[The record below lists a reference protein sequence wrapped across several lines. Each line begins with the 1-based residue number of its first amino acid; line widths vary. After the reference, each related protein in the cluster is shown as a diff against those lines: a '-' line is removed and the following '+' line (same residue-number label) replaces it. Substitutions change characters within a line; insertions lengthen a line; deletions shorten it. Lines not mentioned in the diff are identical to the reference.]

1 MTSFV
6 RTLAFGLLTSAPLL
20 AAIDG
25 TVVNGTT
32 GKPEAGV
39 SVTLLKPGAGG
50 MQQLGSTQSDAAG
63 HFRFDHDQ
71 PGGGPQLLQAHYKDV
86 NYNKLLTPNIP
97 TSGVDLQI
105 YETTKSAAQTREA
118 QHLMVV
124 EPSTSQIAVNET
136 LIIDNPSKTTYLNAA
151 EGSMRFYLP
160 PPANGQVRINAQG
173 PGGMP
178 LPQAPQK
185 TDKANVYKVDFAIK
199 PGQTEFQLTYVLP
212 VGSPFT
218 FRGEVDHV
226 KGMQTSPLRLIA
238 PEGVSLTGSD
248 VERVGQE
255 PTTRA
260 TIFTVA
266 AARGFK
272 VDITG
277 TGSLPGSQGGNAS
290 SGSSASGDDSDQ
302 PQVTEGDPQIYRHL
316 PWLVALALAILA
328 LGLVSLFR
336 RSPLRLPGGGTGA
349 R

>member
-1 MTSFV
+1 MTNFV
-6 RTLAFGLLTSAPLL
+6 RTLALSFALSAPLL

-32 GKPEAGV
+32 GKPQAGV

-86 NYNKLLTPNIP
+86 NYNKLLTPNVP
-97 TSGVDLQI
+97 TSGVDLEI
-105 YETTKSAAQTREA
+105 YETTRSAGQTREA

-160 PPANGQVRINAQG
+160 PAANGQVRINAQG

-185 TDKANVYKVDFAIK
+185 TDKANLYKVDFAIK

-218 FRGEVDHV
+218 FRGEVAHV
-226 KGMQTSPLRLIA
+226 KGMQTAPLRLIA

-248 VERVGQE
+248 IERVGQE

-277 TGSLPGSQGGNAS
+277 TGSLPGSQGANASAGS
-290 SGSSASGDDSDQ
+290 SGSNDESDQ
-302 PQVTEGDPQIYRHL
+302 PRVTEGDPQIYRHL
-316 PWLVALALAILA
+316 PWLVALALAILG
-328 LGLVSLFR
+328 LGLITLFR
-336 RSPLRLPGGGTGA
+336 RSPVRLPGGSTGA